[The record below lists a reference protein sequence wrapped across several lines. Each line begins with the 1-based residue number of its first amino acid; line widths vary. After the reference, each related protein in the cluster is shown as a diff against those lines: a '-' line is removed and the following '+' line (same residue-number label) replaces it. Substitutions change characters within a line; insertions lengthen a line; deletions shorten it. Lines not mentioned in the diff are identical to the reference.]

1 MYEISLDQTKINT
14 GNTIH
19 YNFYSCGSRKCDFKV
34 SKNICNVELNNNLL
48 SQIINGNMNYHQF
61 TNKKGKNFNAKLI
74 YSQGKTRF
82 EFLNNYKKHIK
93 IKNIKVGLWI
103 IKTNIYSEEY

>member
-1 MYEISLDQTKINT
+1 MNI

-48 SQIINGNMNYHQF
+48 SQIINGTMNYHQF

-74 YSQGKTRF
+74 YSQEKIRF
-82 EFLNNYKKHIK
+82 EFLNNYKKHTKHIK
-93 IKNIKVGLWI
+93 IKK
-103 IKTNIYSEEY
+103 Y